1 MYVDRQLWGFT
12 AGLRRRILAAATL
25 GLVGVALGIA
35 RLALLGWLLARVL
48 AGAAVAELAV
58 PIVAVAAVIAARAFV
73 EYRRTMLS
81 HHTAV
86 RVQTRLR
93 ERLYDHL
100 VRVGPAYLTHQATG
114 PVASSRVERLQQLEV
129 DFGQHLPPVVAPRA
143 TARPSA

>member
-1 MYVDRQLWGFT
+1 MYVDRQLWAFT
-12 AGLRRRILAAATL
+12 SGLRHRILAAAGL
-25 GLVGVALGIA
+25 GLTGVALGIA

-48 AGAAVAELAV
+48 AGAALGDLAA
-58 PIVAVAAVIAARAFV
+58 PLAAVAAVIAARALV

-100 VRVGPAYLTHQATG
+100 VRLGPAYLTHERTG
-114 PVASSRVERLQQLEV
+114 PVATSRVERLQQLEV